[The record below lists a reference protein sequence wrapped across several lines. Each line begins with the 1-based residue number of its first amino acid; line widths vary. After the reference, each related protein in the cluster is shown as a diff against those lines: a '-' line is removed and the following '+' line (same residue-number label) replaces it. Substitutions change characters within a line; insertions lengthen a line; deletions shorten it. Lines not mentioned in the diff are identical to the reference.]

1 MDDLSLRVERGQIL
15 GLLVSNGAVKTTTLR
30 ALMGL
35 LHPDAGTITIFG
47 RRVHPGSPALS
58 RLGSFVEGPGFL
70 PHLSGRA
77 NLELYWRATGRP
89 AGWHLDEV
97 LAIAGLGAA
106 IDRPVRTYS
115 RGMCQRLAIAQ
126 AMLGLPDLLV
136 LDEPMNGLDPP
147 QIREMRDALLR
158 YAAEGR
164 TVILSS
170 HLLAE
175 VEQTCGHVVVM
186 NQGRRIA
193 AGPVA
198 DIVGDGAALL
208 IGTTQADRAVS
219 VLRDLAGIDS
229 VDRHAD
235 GVQVQPNGVPP
246 SAVVAALVGAGIPVD
261 RVGPSRRLEDAFLAL
276 IDNPSEEAGSAKRRR
291 PLLRVLP
298 VHTLAAHAAAAG
310 GGDPPARRRRTMVA
324 ALILLALPW
333 ILVGAFELGGP
344 PQPGSGA
351 PGLVDLATTGG
362 LNFAAFSFFASVG
375 FLLVVAVALFCG
387 DTVASEAGWGTLR
400 YLLAAPVPRARLL
413 RQKLVVALAYSAVAV
428 TSFPLMSLAAGTVAF
443 GWHPLRLPGTGA
455 VLGSGV
461 AVGRMGIV
469 LVYVLGTELVV
480 AGLAF
485 LLSVSTDSPL
495 GAVGGAVGLVIVSDI
510 LDAVTA
516 LGGWRQVLPT
526 HWQFA
531 WLDAMQ
537 PQISWGGML
546 EGAAVSLSYALVL
559 FALAFRHFRAKD
571 IVS

>member
-1 MDDLSLRVERGQIL
+1 MTATEVPASAPGYTARRTLPLRVE
-15 GLLVSNGAVKTTTLR
+15 
-30 ALMGL
+30 
-35 LHPDAGTITIFG
+35 
-47 RRVHPGSPALS
+47 
-58 RLGSFVEGPGFL
+58 
-70 PHLSGRA
+70 
-77 NLELYWRATGRP
+77 
-89 AGWHLDEV
+89 
-97 LAIAGLGAA
+97 AIRQL
-106 IDRPVRTYS
+106 
-115 RGMCQRLAIAQ
+115 
-126 AMLGLPDLLV
+126 
-136 LDEPMNGLDPP
+136 
-147 QIREMRDALLR
+147 
-158 YAAEGR
+158 
-164 TVILSS
+164 
-170 HLLAE
+170 
-175 VEQTCGHVVVM
+175 
-186 NQGRRIA
+186 
-193 AGPVA
+193 
-198 DIVGDGAALL
+198 
-208 IGTTQADRAVS
+208 
-219 VLRDLAGIDS
+219 
-229 VDRHAD
+229 
-235 GVQVQPNGVPP
+235 
-246 SAVVAALVGAGIPVD
+246 
-261 RVGPSRRLEDAFLAL
+261 
-276 IDNPSEEAGSAKRRR
+276 
-291 PLLRVLP
+291 
-298 VHTLAAHAAAAG
+298 
-310 GGDPPARRRRTMVA
+310 RRRRTMVA
-324 ALILLALPW
+324 ALILLVLPW

-351 PGLVDLATTGG
+351 PELVDLATTGG

-413 RQKLVVALAYSAVAV
+413 RQKLVVALIYSAVAV

-469 LVYVLGTELVV
+469 LAYVLATELVV

-526 HWQFA
+526 HWQYA

-537 PQISWGGML
+537 PQITWGGML

>member
-1 MDDLSLRVERGQIL
+1 VPPEASEAPAREASVASAPGYTARRTLPLRVE
-15 GLLVSNGAVKTTTLR
+15 
-30 ALMGL
+30 
-35 LHPDAGTITIFG
+35 
-47 RRVHPGSPALS
+47 
-58 RLGSFVEGPGFL
+58 
-70 PHLSGRA
+70 
-77 NLELYWRATGRP
+77 
-89 AGWHLDEV
+89 
-97 LAIAGLGAA
+97 AIRQL
-106 IDRPVRTYS
+106 
-115 RGMCQRLAIAQ
+115 
-126 AMLGLPDLLV
+126 
-136 LDEPMNGLDPP
+136 
-147 QIREMRDALLR
+147 
-158 YAAEGR
+158 
-164 TVILSS
+164 
-170 HLLAE
+170 
-175 VEQTCGHVVVM
+175 
-186 NQGRRIA
+186 
-193 AGPVA
+193 
-198 DIVGDGAALL
+198 
-208 IGTTQADRAVS
+208 
-219 VLRDLAGIDS
+219 
-229 VDRHAD
+229 
-235 GVQVQPNGVPP
+235 
-246 SAVVAALVGAGIPVD
+246 
-261 RVGPSRRLEDAFLAL
+261 
-276 IDNPSEEAGSAKRRR
+276 
-291 PLLRVLP
+291 
-298 VHTLAAHAAAAG
+298 
-310 GGDPPARRRRTMVA
+310 RRRRTMVA

-351 PGLVDLATTGG
+351 PELVDLATTGG

-469 LVYVLGTELVV
+469 LAYVLTTELVV

-516 LGGWRQVLPT
+516 LGGWRRVLPT
-526 HWQFA
+526 HWQYA

-537 PQISWGGML
+537 PQVSWGGML
-546 EGAAVSLSYALVL
+546 EGAAVSLSYALIL
-559 FALAFRHFRAKD
+559 FAWAFRHFRAKD